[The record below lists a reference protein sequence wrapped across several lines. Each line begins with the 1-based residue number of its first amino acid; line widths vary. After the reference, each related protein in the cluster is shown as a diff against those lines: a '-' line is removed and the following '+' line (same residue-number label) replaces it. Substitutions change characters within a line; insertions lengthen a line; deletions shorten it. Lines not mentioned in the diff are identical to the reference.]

1 MQEEGLY
8 RYRIR
13 LVPEEINR
21 FVEAA
26 SGCDFDVDIAYN
38 SVTIDAK
45 SIVGVLGLDF
55 RHPMSVVCHGYDESF
70 DRYLKDRTEEKKE

>member
-1 MQEEGLY
+1 M
-8 RYRIR
+8 
-13 LVPEEINR
+13 
-21 FVEAA
+21 
-26 SGCDFDVDIAYN
+26 DIAYN

>member
-26 SGCDFDVDIAYN
+26 SGCDFD
-38 SVTIDAK
+38 DAK